1 MLVKRTL
8 LIAGG
13 VALAFAWSGG
23 SANAQ
28 GVFTITSPSFK
39 DGERLATKNAGN
51 NKQNPNCVGE
61 NVSPALS
68 WANPPAGTKSYALLM
83 FDPEGRPPGGV
94 SHWVAYGIP
103 VSVTGFAEG
112 EVSQQTEK
120 YVGGKSLMGL
130 PHYFGPCTPPGAPHH
145 YTFTLIATDLEP
157 NALQPGHDARRAHQ
171 GVGRARQ
178 GRDRHHR
185 NVLEAVSSSVRHGR
199 SCSGHD
205 LGFRKETWMA
215 VRGTVMTARIRVS
228 PCRDSSSSRS
238 SFSSRS
244 RWCCSGSSSPPC
256 PLAA

>member
-1 MLVKRTL
+1 MLVKRSL
-8 LIAGG
+8 LLACG
-13 VALAFAWSGG
+13 VALVSLGG
-23 SANAQ
+23 SQGAYAQ
-28 GVFTITSPSFK
+28 AQKAFTITSSSFK
-39 DGERLATKNAGN
+39 DGERFATKMAGN

-112 EVSQQTEK
+112 EASKQTDK

-157 NALQPGHDARRAHQ
+157 TALQPGMT
-171 GVGRARQ
+171 
-178 GRDRHHR
+178 RDE
-185 NVLEAVSSSVRHGR
+185 LIKALD
-199 SCSGHD
+199 GHAK
-205 LGFRKETWMA
+205 GATGII
-215 VRGTVMTARIRVS
+215 GT
-228 PCRDSSSSRS
+228 
-238 SFSSRS
+238 FSK
-244 RWCCSGSSSPPC
+244 P
-256 PLAA
+256 